1 MAEARSSFDRSQLKA
16 NDNIHGRSPSVS
28 YFGSLVTR
36 RMFRQ
41 QRRRRAHLHVEQ
53 QPGVSLGRAFG
64 IRSLHG
70 HRTGFTCRPHG
81 HIETCLLAQ
90 VFPYANIDS
99 KTLDCKF
106 HNKREN
112 HKNTTLEWERTTAR
126 RDQTTRRG
134 DPFAFICFLFPYQ
147 TAAYTV
153 CLILLFAFGRVDR
166 RAWGGNSRRVV
177 VVADGEKMGHVL

>member
-1 MAEARSSFDRSQLKA
+1 M
-16 NDNIHGRSPSVS
+16 
-28 YFGSLVTR
+28 
-36 RMFRQ
+36 
-41 QRRRRAHLHVEQ
+41 
-53 QPGVSLGRAFG
+53 
-64 IRSLHG
+64 
-70 HRTGFTCRPHG
+70 
-81 HIETCLLAQ
+81 LAQ

-99 KTLDCKF
+99 KTLDCKL

-126 RDQTTRRG
+126 RDQTTPRG

-153 CLILLFAFGRVDR
+153 RLILLFAFGRVDM

-177 VVADGEKMGHVL
+177 VVADGEKMGHAL

>member
-1 MAEARSSFDRSQLKA
+1 MFISAFLLGNLDNTAEC
-16 NDNIHGRSPSVS
+16 
-28 YFGSLVTR
+28 LV
-36 RMFRQ
+36 Q
-41 QRRRRAHLHVEQ
+41 QRQRRAQQHDEQ

-64 IRSLHG
+64 TRYLDG

-153 CLILLFAFGRVDR
+153 CLILLFAFGRVDM